1 MKSTQAWEIRGL
13 KIFCALSAVPAA
25 LILLLRL
32 TEIGSS
38 PPLVVFLWLG
48 ASSLWLTGTLYVIS
62 SSNEARYTTQLIIAM
77 AATFIGIYVFTI
89 ADVVR
94 ISEISGGQVLIGG
107 RASEQ
112 LFSQYGALIILGA
125 FLARVRAVLIWFAL
139 CSIFPIQGALFL
151 LSEPQIYFTTDQAVL
166 AVDGNAINTDVFNTA
181 VVQAIFTTACLIGLT
196 LFYRWALKSSLEL
209 EKSKEN
215 YRRYFSPEI
224 GDEIESGDL
233 VIGQD
238 GSRVTD
244 VAVLFTDIA
253 GFTKLSEKMDPQ
265 DVLDLLSEYQTL
277 MVDAIFQHKGTVDKF
292 IGDAVMANFGTPRSH
307 GNDAQNAFNC
317 GVLMNHK
324 LAEWN
329 KTRVEK
335 GLSEI
340 QHRIGIHY
348 GKCVVGNMGSEQRL
362 EFAVIGDAVN
372 VASRICDASKNFDT
386 NFLIS
391 ADVASR
397 ITHDVPSEDAPNVGI
412 RGREGN
418 IDLVKIYT
426 ERLGT

>member
-1 MKSTQAWEIRGL
+1 MKSVDAWEVRGL
-13 KIFCALSAVPAA
+13 KIFCILSAIVAGQAFVLRLLETNSLTAINVTQLGASVVWLLTALYAHASANAARYSTLLTVAMTATFIGVYVVTAADIMGFLERSGGESLIAGRAAEHTFSTFYA
-25 LILLLRL
+25 LILL
-32 TEIGSS
+32 G
-38 PPLVVFLWLG
+38 VFL
-48 ASSLWLTGTLYVIS
+48 
-62 SSNEARYTTQLIIAM
+62 
-77 AATFIGIYVFTI
+77 
-89 ADVVR
+89 VR
-94 ISEISGGQVLIGG
+94 L
-107 RASEQ
+107 
-112 LFSQYGALIILGA
+112 
-125 FLARVRAVLIWFAL
+125 RAVLVWFAL
-139 CSIFPIQGALFL
+139 CLVFPAQAVFAIVIN
-151 LSEPQIYFTTDQAVL
+151 PQVYFTNDHLIL
-166 AVDGNAINTDVFNTA
+166 AADGNAINSGMFQQNLVI
-181 VVQAIFTTACLIGLT
+181 AILLAACLYSLT
-196 LFYRWALKSSLEL
+196 LFYRWALKSSVEL

-215 YRRYFSPEI
+215 YRRYFSPAI
-224 GDEIESGDL
+224 GDEIENGDL

-238 GSRVTD
+238 GSSVTD
-244 VAVLFTDIA
+244 VAVLFTDIV
-253 GFTKLSEKMDPQ
+253 GFTKLSERMDPQ

-329 KTRVEK
+329 KVRVEE

-372 VASRICDASKNFDT
+372 VASRICDACKNFDT

-391 ADVASR
+391 ADVANR
-397 ITHDVPSEDAPNVGI
+397 ITCDVPSEDAPNVGM
-412 RGREGN
+412 RGREGK

-426 ERLGT
+426 ERLRT

>member
-1 MKSTQAWEIRGL
+1 MNSADAWELRGL
-13 KIFCALSAVPAA
+13 KIFCVLSAICAAMNLLMRLPEFDSVPALAKLLWVAASTVWLAGTVFVIWSHDRERYLPHLIIGMSVTFLGVYLTTMADLVKLSA
-25 LILLLRL
+25 LTEGELLL
-32 TEIGSS
+32 
-38 PPLVVFLWLG
+38 
-48 ASSLWLTGTLYVIS
+48 
-62 SSNEARYTTQLIIAM
+62 
-77 AATFIGIYVFTI
+77 
-89 ADVVR
+89 
-94 ISEISGGQVLIGG
+94 GG
-107 RASEQ
+107 RGAEH
-112 LFSQYGALIILGA
+112 LFGTYGALVILGA
-125 FLARVRAVLIWFAL
+125 FLARVRAVLAWFAL
-139 CSIFPIQGALFL
+139 CAVLPIQGAVYLAI
-151 LSEPQIYFTTDQAVL
+151 EPQIYFTTDLSVL
-166 AVDGNAINTDVFNTA
+166 ASDGNAVNTGVFYQEFVIT
-181 VVQAIFTTACLIGLT
+181 IFTTASLVGLT
-196 LFYRWALKSSLEL
+196 LFYRWALRSSVDL

-244 VAVLFTDIA
+244 VAVLFTDIT

-307 GNDAQNAFNC
+307 GNDAQNAFDC

-324 LAEWN
+324 LVEWN
-329 KTRVEK
+329 KTRAEK

-372 VASRICDASKNFDT
+372 VASRICDACKNFDT

-426 ERLGT
+426 ERLGA

>member
-1 MKSTQAWEIRGL
+1 MNMYRNAT
-13 KIFCALSAVPAA
+13 IFF
-25 LILLLRL
+25 IL
-32 TEIGSS
+32 
-38 PPLVVFLWLG
+38 
-48 ASSLWLTGTLYVIS
+48 
-62 SSNEARYTTQLIIAM
+62 
-77 AATFIGIYVFTI
+77 
-89 ADVVR
+89 
-94 ISEISGGQVLIGG
+94 VLIGLV
-107 RASEQ
+107 
-112 LFSQYGALIILGA
+112 LFHGWAIRS
-125 FLARVRAVLIWFAL
+125 
-139 CSIFPIQGALFL
+139 S
-151 LSEPQIYFTTDQAVL
+151 
-166 AVDGNAINTDVFNTA
+166 VD
-181 VVQAIFTTACLIGLT
+181 
-196 LFYRWALKSSLEL
+196 L
-209 EKSKEN
+209 EKSKDN

-307 GNDAQNAFNC
+307 GNDAQNAFDC

-329 KTRVEK
+329 KMRVEK

-372 VASRICDASKNFDT
+372 VASRICDACKNFDT

-426 ERLGT
+426 ERLGI

>member
-1 MKSTQAWEIRGL
+1 MNSADAWELRGL
-13 KIFCALSAVPAA
+13 KIFCVLSAMAA
-25 LILLLRL
+25 FLGLFYETLNPSPLLIGKVLQFGG
-32 TEIGSS
+32 TG
-38 PPLVVFLWLG
+38 V
-48 ASSLWLTGTLYVIS
+48 WLTGTLLI
-62 SSNEARYTTQLIIAM
+62 ARYATTQRYVRNLIISIAVSFVGLYAISMVDAVEFM
-77 AATFIGIYVFTI
+77 ADPTAEMV
-89 ADVVR
+89 A
-94 ISEISGGQVLIGG
+94 GG
-107 RASEQ
+107 R
-112 LFSQYGALIILGA
+112 LFEHVLLLFPSTALLSL
-125 FLARVRAVLIWFAL
+125 FLTRLWAVLLWVAL
-139 CSIFPIQGALFL
+139 CLVVPLQTIYAVIGL
-151 LSEPQIYFTTDQAVL
+151 EEIYFTYDLTVL
-166 AVDGNAINTDVFNTA
+166 AVDGNAVNQDIMNMYRNAT
-181 VVQAIFTTACLIGLT
+181 IFFILVLSGLV
-196 LFYRWALKSSLEL
+196 LFHGWALRSSVDL

-307 GNDAQNAFNC
+307 GNDAQNAFDC

-372 VASRICDASKNFDT
+372 VASRICDACKNFDT

-426 ERLGT
+426 ERLGA

>member
-1 MKSTQAWEIRGL
+1 MNSADAWELRGL
-13 KIFCALSAVPAA
+13 KIFCVLSAICAAMNLLMRLPEFDSVPALAKLLWVAASTVWLAGTVFVIWSHDRERYLLHLIIGMSVTFLGVYLTTMADLVKLSA
-25 LILLLRL
+25 LTEGELLL
-32 TEIGSS
+32 
-38 PPLVVFLWLG
+38 
-48 ASSLWLTGTLYVIS
+48 
-62 SSNEARYTTQLIIAM
+62 
-77 AATFIGIYVFTI
+77 
-89 ADVVR
+89 
-94 ISEISGGQVLIGG
+94 GG
-107 RASEQ
+107 RGAEH
-112 LFSQYGALIILGA
+112 LFGTYGALVILGA
-125 FLARVRAVLIWFAL
+125 FLARVRAVLAWFAL
-139 CSIFPIQGALFL
+139 CAVLPIQGAVYLAI
-151 LSEPQIYFTTDQAVL
+151 EPQIYFTTDLSVL
-166 AVDGNAINTDVFNTA
+166 ASDGNAVNTGVFYQEFVIT
-181 VVQAIFTTACLIGLT
+181 IFTTASLVGLT
-196 LFYRWALKSSLEL
+196 LFYRWALRSSVDL

-244 VAVLFTDIA
+244 VAVLFTDIT

-307 GNDAQNAFNC
+307 GNDAQNAFDC

-372 VASRICDASKNFDT
+372 VASRICDACKNFDT

-391 ADVASR
+391 AEVATR

-426 ERLGT
+426 ERLGA

>member
-1 MKSTQAWEIRGL
+1 MKSVDAWEVRGL
-13 KIFCALSAVPAA
+13 KIFCILSAIVAGQAFVLRLLETNSLTAINVTQLGASVVWLLTALYAYASANAARYLTLLTVAMTATFIGVYVVTAADIMEFLERSGGESLIAGRAAEHTFSTFYA
-25 LILLLRL
+25 LILL
-32 TEIGSS
+32 G
-38 PPLVVFLWLG
+38 VFL
-48 ASSLWLTGTLYVIS
+48 
-62 SSNEARYTTQLIIAM
+62 
-77 AATFIGIYVFTI
+77 
-89 ADVVR
+89 VR
-94 ISEISGGQVLIGG
+94 L
-107 RASEQ
+107 
-112 LFSQYGALIILGA
+112 
-125 FLARVRAVLIWFAL
+125 RAVLVWFAL
-139 CSIFPIQGALFL
+139 CLVFPAQAVFAIAIN
-151 LSEPQIYFTTDQAVL
+151 PQVYFTNDHLIL
-166 AVDGNAINTDVFNTA
+166 AADGNAINSGMFQQNLVI
-181 VVQAIFTTACLIGLT
+181 AILLAACLYSLT
-196 LFYRWALKSSLEL
+196 LFYRWALKSSVEL

-215 YRRYFSPEI
+215 YRRYFSPAI
-224 GDEIESGDL
+224 GDEIENGDL

-244 VAVLFTDIA
+244 VAVLFTDIV

-307 GNDAQNAFNC
+307 GNDAQNAFDC

-329 KTRVEK
+329 KVRVEE

-372 VASRICDASKNFDT
+372 VASRICDACKNFDT
-386 NFLIS
+386 NFLVS
-391 ADVASR
+391 ADVANR
-397 ITHDVPSEDAPNVGI
+397 ITHDVPSEDAPNVRM
-412 RGREGN
+412 RGREGK

-426 ERLGT
+426 ERLRT

>member
-1 MKSTQAWEIRGL
+1 MKSTEAWEIRGL
-13 KIFCALSAVPAA
+13 KIFCVLSAICAA
-25 LILLLRL
+25 MNLLMRL
-32 TEIGSS
+32 PEFDSV
-38 PPLVVFLWLG
+38 PPLSSFLWVV
-48 ASSLWLTGTLYVIS
+48 ASTVWLIGTVFVIWRH
-62 SSNEARYTTQLIIAM
+62 NRERYLIHLIIGMSVTFLGVYLTTM
-77 AATFIGIYVFTI
+77 ADLVKLSALTQG
-89 ADVVR
+89 
-94 ISEISGGQVLIGG
+94 EVLIGG
-107 RASEQ
+107 RGAEH
-112 LFSQYGALIILGA
+112 LFGGYSALIMLGA
-125 FLARVRAVLIWFAL
+125 FLARVKAILAWFCLCAV
-139 CSIFPIQGALFL
+139 FPIQFAAYLAI
-151 LSEPQIYFTTDQAVL
+151 EPQIYFTTDLYVLAKDGNAVNTGVFYQEAVL
-166 AVDGNAINTDVFNTA
+166 AIFITA
-181 VVQAIFTTACLIGLT
+181 SLMGLT
-196 LFYRWALKSSLEL
+196 LFYRWALRSSVDL

-307 GNDAQNAFNC
+307 GNDAQNAFDC

-372 VASRICDASKNFDT
+372 VASRICDACKNFDT